1 MSRDDT
7 IAGWTTKEADM
18 TADAVERVLR
28 AARETVAK
36 PRYCWAVTP
45 SADGGANARGMQRLA
60 NIGDDEW
67 TVWFLTDGSSRK
79 AGEIRRS
86 GHMTVA
92 FAHDAGG
99 DCVALVGPAVLVTD
113 RSLIRAHWQEGWNR
127 FFAGGRDDPN
137 AVFVKVEIR
146 RIEICVEHGTWTAAL
161 EREAQG
167 PWRLLADS
175 RTAVSAA

>member
-7 IAGWTTKEADM
+7 IVGRTAEEADM
-18 TADAVERVLR
+18 TAEAVERVLR
-28 AARETVAK
+28 AARETIAK

-67 TVWFLTDGSSRK
+67 TVWFLTGGGSRK
-79 AGEIRRS
+79 ADEIRRS
-86 GHMTVA
+86 GRMTVA
-92 FAHDAGG
+92 YAHDAGG
-99 DCVALVGPAVLVTD
+99 DYVALVGRAAVVTD
-113 RSLIRAHWQEGWNR
+113 RSLIHARWQEGWNR

-137 AVFVKVEIR
+137 AVFVKVEIG
-146 RIEICVEHGTWTAAL
+146 RIEICVEHGSWTAAL

-167 PWRLLADS
+167 PWRLLSDS
-175 RTAVSAA
+175 RAAASAT